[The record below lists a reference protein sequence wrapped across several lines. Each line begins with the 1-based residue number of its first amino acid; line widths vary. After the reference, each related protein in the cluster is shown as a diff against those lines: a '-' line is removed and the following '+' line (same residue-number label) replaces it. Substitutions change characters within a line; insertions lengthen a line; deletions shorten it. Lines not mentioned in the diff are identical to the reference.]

1 MRESEAKSSQN
12 RWDSKL
18 IKKNVLK
25 TLEKPGR
32 LVFSRVFFSFGYID
46 DKFYGQQ
53 KMGRRMRYFAK
64 IIQNKNKCIDYDHN
78 KHIMKV

>member
-1 MRESEAKSSQN
+1 MQQKLQL

-32 LVFSRVFFSFGYID
+32 LVLSRVFCSFGYID

-53 KMGRRMRYFAK
+53 KWEKGCKKDTLFC
-64 IIQNKNKCIDYDHN
+64 KNNSK
-78 KHIMKV
+78 